1 MCFQRRAPGDVLV
14 KGEKIAGSA
23 QRRCRGAVLQH
34 GSVLLARSPA
44 APELDGLKELT
55 ARPILVE
62 EFIQAWS
69 EKLSLALAVRWQPG
83 SLSAGRCR
91 RAAELA
97 KEKYGSATWTNA
109 R

>member
-1 MCFQRRAPGDVLV
+1 
-14 KGEKIAGSA
+14 
-23 QRRCRGAVLQH
+23 VLQH

-55 ARPILVE
+55 AQTILVE

-69 EKLSLALAVRWQPG
+69 KRLSPALGVRWQPG
-83 SLSAGRCR
+83 SLSERQHR
-91 RAAELA
+91 RFAELV
-97 KEKYGSATWTNA
+97 KEKYASATWTNA